1 MPKKG
6 TIPHFFTSIKQHG
19 ALLAK
24 GRILGIQF
32 DTLFTDNLYFDI
44 SRYAIDMAMKLK
56 KGLMEHGYTFYLD
69 TPTNQQFVVLDDSQ
83 LAALNGRVSYSFWEK
98 LEDGRTVV
106 RFASSWATLEEDVD
120 ELLEI
125 LGQVSRNV

>member
-1 MPKKG
+1 
-6 TIPHFFTSIKQHG
+6 
-19 ALLAK
+19 
-24 GRILGIQF
+24 
-32 DTLFTDNLYFDI
+32 
-44 SRYAIDMAMKLK
+44 MAMKLK

-83 LAALNGRVSYSFWEK
+83 MAALNGRVSYSFWEK

-120 ELLEI
+120 ELLEL
-125 LGQVSRNV
+125 LGQVSRRCV

>member
-1 MPKKG
+1 
-6 TIPHFFTSIKQHG
+6 
-19 ALLAK
+19 
-24 GRILGIQF
+24 
-32 DTLFTDNLYFDI
+32 
-44 SRYAIDMAMKLK
+44 
-56 KGLMEHGYTFYLD
+56 MEHGYTFYLD

-125 LGQVSRNV
+125 FRTGEQKCIMN

>member
-1 MPKKG
+1 MYKRQ
-6 TIPHFFTSIKQHG
+6 TSIKQHG

-32 DTLFTDNLYFDI
+32 DTLFTDNLYFEI
-44 SRYAIDMAMKLK
+44 SRHAIDMAMKLK
-56 KGLMEHGYTFYLD
+56 KGLMERGYTFYLD
-69 TPTNQQFVVLDDSQ
+69 TPTNQQFVILDDRQ
-83 LAALNGRVSYSFWEK
+83 LAALDGRVSYSFWER

-125 LGQVSRNV
+125 LGQVNKNV